1 MMLSR
6 RMVLVKTMVMTR
18 LGADEEDGDDA
29 GEDDEQARWRL
40 VRAWGNLIRANSWS
54 ASRQEQLA
62 QKGKKE
68 KVSETSFYIFRKQIM
83 F

>member
-1 MMLSR
+1 
-6 RMVLVKTMVMTR
+6 MV
-18 LGADEEDGDDA
+18 EGDNA
-29 GEDDEQARWRL
+29 VEDDEQARWRL